1 MSFRRGVG
9 DCRSLCIAVR
19 RQAKRDAALDRLCPS
34 KITRQSG
41 VALRLPGGSSVTICS
56 PSWSEAMFRPQT
68 IWPNANCVRQS
79 LPARYR
85 AATRLHPA
93 RWRGRCWLPLPPP
106 VGKTADL
113 SLSSWLSVSGCN
125 QPEPL
130 SKKYG
135 AKHIQRRRGG
145 FCRGARRN
153 PGRRSFLVGPGPFSF
168 ILSGFWVGDT
178 GD

>member
-1 MSFRRGVG
+1 MPCWTVHGRKLR
-9 DCRSLCIAVR
+9 
-19 RQAKRDAALDRLCPS
+19 KRKSACAC
-34 KITRQSG
+34 
-41 VALRLPGGSSVTICS
+41 GSSVTICS

-93 RWRGRCWLPLPPP
+93 RWSGRCWLPLPPP

-135 AKHIQRRRGG
+135 AKHIPSSGGEGWGEEAVPQHTECQVRGERQG
-145 FCRGARRN
+145 
-153 PGRRSFLVGPGPFSF
+153 
-168 ILSGFWVGDT
+168 
-178 GD
+178 